1 MRYIELA
8 VIALAF
14 HALPFIALAQTGVV
28 QGYKVKASSMDL
40 NATPPSWETISLDG
54 TPQTSAQPYF
64 LTTVSAGTHT
74 ISVSVPSGWSVG
86 YTLCYNDTSCHTMTP
101 TPGNSV
107 SVNVTTGGYVD
118 LWWHYTPIA
127 PIHTLTKIFDGT
139 LDYELYTPQR
149 IPNVY
154 APHVLHEDGIY
165 KMWYGG
171 GGTDTRDRILYAE
184 SSDGLNWIK
193 KGAVI
198 DAGSDYNA
206 NDPTVVK
213 VGNTYYMYFTVS
225 LVSLIDRI
233 ESATSQD
240 GIHWT
245 KRGAAIEIG
254 PYEWNARF
262 VARPTVI
269 YDDGIFKMWYD
280 TTSGT
285 DYFAPITEQSIG
297 YATSSDGLV
306 WNKYPNP
313 VFSGF
318 AAVDVTK
325 WQGVYFM
332 LLQGAWQGTLL
343 ATSADGISWQSKGTL
358 ISPSLMPKPENDPLY
373 DSATDKTLGHL
384 TPFFFFGPTQ
394 KPEAIYMGGG
404 LPYGAAAY
412 NHPAMYV
419 YKLDGSELNQF
430 LPTAASTQTPAPTS
444 P

>member
-1 MRYIELA
+1 MIYRMRYIELA

-14 HALPFIALAQTGVV
+14 HALPFVALAQTGVV
-28 QGYKVKASSMDL
+28 QGY
-40 NATPPSWETISLDG
+40 
-54 TPQTSAQPYF
+54 
-64 LTTVSAGTHT
+64 
-74 ISVSVPSGWSVG
+74 
-86 YTLCYNDTSCHTMTP
+86 
-101 TPGNSV
+101 
-107 SVNVTTGGYVD
+107 
-118 LWWHYTPIA
+118 TPIA
-127 PIHTLTKIFDGT
+127 PLHTLTKIFDGT

-154 APHVLHEDGIY
+154 APHVLHENGIY

-184 SSDGLNWIK
+184 SSDGLNWVK

-198 DAGSDYNA
+198 DPGSDYNA

-233 ESATSQD
+233 ETATSQD

-245 KRGAAIEIG
+245 KRGVAIERG
-254 PYEWNARF
+254 PYEWNSRF

-269 YDDGIFKMWYD
+269 YDNGIFKMWYD

-306 WNKYPNP
+306 WTKYPNP

-384 TPFFFFGPTQ
+384 TPFLFFGPTQ

-412 NHPAMYV
+412 NHSAMYV